1 MKKVLVLAIVGAV
14 VLIFAGAS
22 FASDTATV
30 QKVAKD
36 PIIVAFNHG
45 LPGPAPPPPVPPTPF
60 PPPPAPPTPF
70 PPPPAPPTPFPPPPA
85 PPVPPP
91 VI

>member
-1 MKKVLVLAIVGAV
+1 MKKVLALAIVGAF
-14 VLIFAGAS
+14 VLSFAGAC
-22 FASDTATV
+22 FATDTATV

-36 PIIVAFNHG
+36 PIIVAFNAPP
-45 LPGPAPPPPVPPTPF
+45 LPAPPPSAPPTPY
-60 PPPPAPPTPF
+60 PPPPAPPTPY
-70 PPPPAPPTPFPPPPA
+70 TPYPPPPA